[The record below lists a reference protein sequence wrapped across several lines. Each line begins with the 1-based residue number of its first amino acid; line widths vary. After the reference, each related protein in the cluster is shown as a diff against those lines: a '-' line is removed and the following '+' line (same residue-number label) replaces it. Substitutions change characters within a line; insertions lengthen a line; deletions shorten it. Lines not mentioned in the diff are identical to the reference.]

1 MYIYIHKYVHTRVH
15 TVKSTIMANQHSC
28 TQGSS
33 TPVVERWGRCPTGVG
48 AVLISA
54 MVDLWEQFFGFKK

>member
-1 MYIYIHKYVHTRVH
+1 
-15 TVKSTIMANQHSC
+15 MANQHSC